1 MAFVIFGIRFVLC
14 CALCLLNVA
23 TINIFRYFL
32 SMTILLQVPSASAV
46 ADTTASALNGAA
58 ANTQTLGLFDLVAKG
73 GWVMVP
79 IAFLFFATL
88 YLIVERWIL
97 ISKQGKVDEGFV
109 DNVKDMLL
117 QGNVKSAESFCKNQ
131 RTAIGRVF
139 EKAVGRVGVASNKE
153 IESTIESVGQIELSR
168 MERNLGYLGVIA
180 GIAPMLG
187 FIGTISGIIRIF
199 YDISLSDNISVGI
212 IAGGLYEKMITS
224 GSGLIVGVV
233 AYTGY
238 HLLNM
243 AIERFTLKL
252 EMNAFE
258 FMEVLQKPTETARA
272 R

>member
-1 MAFVIFGIRFVLC
+1 M
-14 CALCLLNVA
+14 
-23 TINIFRYFL
+23 
-32 SMTILLQVPSASAV
+32 ILLQVPAVDTTATSSAV
-46 ADTTASALNGAA
+46 AGAA
-58 ANTQTLGLFDLVAKG
+58 QPQGLQLFDLAAKG
-73 GWVMVP
+73 GWVMIP
-79 IAFLFFATL
+79 ILLLVLAAL
-88 YLIVERWIL
+88 YLIIERFVL
-97 ISKQGKVDEGFV
+97 IRSQTRVDEGFV
-109 DNVKDMLL
+109 DNVKDMVL

-131 RTAIGRVF
+131 RTSIGRVF
-139 EKAVGRVGVASNKE
+139 EKAVGRIGAPIKD
-153 IESTIESVGQIELSR
+153 IESTIETVGQIELGR
-168 MERNLGYLGVIA
+168 LERNLGYLGLIA

-224 GSGLIVGVV
+224 GSGLIVGVI

-243 AIERFTLKL
+243 MIEKFTLKL

-258 FMEVLQKPTETARA
+258 FLEVLQKPQESVRM

>member
-1 MAFVIFGIRFVLC
+1 ML
-14 CALCLLNVA
+14 
-23 TINIFRYFL
+23 
-32 SMTILLQVPSASAV
+32 LLQVPAV
-46 ADTTASALNGAA
+46 DTTATSLSATTA
-58 ANTQTLGLFDLVAKG
+58 TQPQTLQLFDLVAKG

-88 YLIVERWIL
+88 YLIFERYFVIRSQTKTDAAL
-97 ISKQGKVDEGFV
+97 I
-109 DNVKDMLL
+109 DNIRDMIA
-117 QGNVKSAESFCKNQ
+117 QGNIKSAESFAKNQ
-131 RTAIGRVF
+131 RTALGRVF
-139 EKAVGRVGVASNKE
+139 EKAIGRIGSPIRD
-153 IESTIESVGQIELSR
+153 IESTIETVGQIELSR
-168 MERNLGYLGVIA
+168 LERNMGYLGIIA

-224 GSGLIVGVV
+224 GAGLIVGVI
-233 AYTGY
+233 AYSGY

-243 AIERFTLKL
+243 MIERFTLAL

-258 FMEVLQKPTETARA
+258 FIEVLQKPTNEPARM

>member
-1 MAFVIFGIRFVLC
+1 ML
-14 CALCLLNVA
+14 
-23 TINIFRYFL
+23 
-32 SMTILLQVPSASAV
+32 LLQVPAV
-46 ADTTASALNGAA
+46 DTTAASLSATTAA
-58 ANTQTLGLFDLVAKG
+58 QPQSLQLFDLVAKG

-79 IAFLFFATL
+79 IAFLFFASL
-88 YLIVERWIL
+88 YLIFERY
-97 ISKQGKVDEGFV
+97 FV
-109 DNVKDMLL
+109 IRSQTKSDSNFIDNIRDMVA
-117 QGNVKSAESFCKNQ
+117 QGNIKSAESFAKNQ
-131 RTAIGRVF
+131 RTAMGRVF
-139 EKAVGRVGVASNKE
+139 EKAIGRIGSPIKD

-168 MERNLGYLGVIA
+168 LERNMGYLGIIA

-224 GSGLIVGVV
+224 GAGLIVGIL

-243 AIERFTLKL
+243 MVERFTLAL
-252 EMNAFE
+252 EINAFE
-258 FMEVLQKPTETARA
+258 FIEVLQKPTSEPARM